1 MLALTTSGAKD
12 GSHAEFHEPVTS
24 RPGGHW
30 LAALSRTL
38 LPLLVLS
45 AVFLPA
51 LLSGWRSEESRRF
64 ESPAVTADAGALP
77 LYSERFIVASPSPR
91 HLHTPALSELASGD
105 LLAVWKA
112 SRSKDASVALLA
124 ASYDRRAE
132 VWRPARQVTSR
143 LGTQKELGRPV
154 ATLANPVL
162 LTRPDGTVSLFYVS
176 AWWSWS
182 TASVTLK
189 TSTDHGETWTPA
201 RRIVTSPVANAS
213 TLVKAAPV
221 LYTDG
226 SVGVPAYHEL
236 VGLFPQLLRV
246 SAGGSLVEKVRIHR
260 GQGSLQP
267 SIVPI
272 DDREAIAL
280 MRNSRKGSVF
290 VARTRDAGQSW
301 SPVEALDLPNPNSPV
316 MGVRLQDGAVLL
328 VFNDSA
334 ESRENLSLA
343 LSRDGGRRWTSIHTF
358 EEGERGTG
366 GFRANF
372 SYPYM
377 IRASDGVV
385 HLVYSWHQTYIK
397 HVSFNETWIR
407 QRVR

>member
-1 MLALTTSGAKD
+1 MLALTTTGAKY
-12 GSHAEFHEPVTS
+12 GSHVEPHEPVTS
-24 RPGGHW
+24 RPRGHW

-51 LLSGWRSEESRRF
+51 LLSGWRSEEARRF
-64 ESPAVTADAGALP
+64 ERPAVTAEAGALP

-91 HLHTPALSELASGD
+91 QLHTPALSELASGD

-132 VWRPARQVTSR
+132 AWRQVRQVTSSR
-143 LGTQKELGRPV
+143 GTQKELGRPV
-154 ATLANPVL
+154 ATLSNPVL
-162 LTRPDGTVSLFYVS
+162 LTRPDGAVSLFYVS
-176 AWWSWS
+176 AWGKWS

-189 TSTDHGETWTPA
+189 TSADHGETWTPA
-201 RRIVTSPVANAS
+201 RRIVTSPVGNAG

-236 VGLFPQLLRV
+236 VGVFPQLLRV

-260 GQGSLQP
+260 GRGSLQP
-267 SIVPI
+267 SIVPL
-272 DDREAIAL
+272 DGREAIAL
-280 MRNSRKGSVF
+280 MRNHRKGSVF

-328 VFNDSA
+328 VFNNSA
-334 ESRENLSLA
+334 ESRDNLSLA
-343 LSRDGGRRWTSIHTF
+343 LSKDGGRRWSIIHTF
-358 EEGERGTG
+358 EEGERAGDG
-366 GFRANF
+366 SRVNF
-372 SYPYM
+372 SYPY
-377 IRASDGVV
+377 IIQASDGVV
-385 HLVYSWHQTYIK
+385 HLVYSWHHTHIK